1 MKEGLKIYYLSINKK
16 KEELIEK
23 CLGKKVYDVLGVS
36 KEVYENLS
44 LHSKYFRLSDACKAN
59 GLSLRKKAD
68 EKRKIDLEDFR
79 VFLKNATIDDIDK
92 VRSIMDSTLHNFHE
106 KKKIEYKIRAKRK
119 QLEELQKIYKTL

>member
-1 MKEGLKIYYLSINKK
+1 MKESLKIYYLSINKK

-23 CLGKKVYDVLGVS
+23 RLGKKVYDVLGIS
-36 KEVYENLS
+36 KEIYENLS

-68 EKRKIDLEDFR
+68 EKRKINVENFR
-79 VFLKNATIDDIDK
+79 LFLKNATIEDIDK

-106 KKKIEYKIRAKRK
+106 KKKIEDKIRTKKK
-119 QLEELQKIYKTL
+119 QLEALQKIYKTL